1 MTQKLEVV
9 VEYYP
14 HTGINYGVSEEMTI
28 DIPLDELTEQGGDVE
43 EWIQQNEAVQFE
55 WAFVS
60 IKVITEEIGA

>member
-14 HTGINYGVSEEMTI
+14 HTGINYGVAEEQTLI
-28 DIPLDELTEQGGDVE
+28 IPLDELTAQGGDVE

-60 IKVITEEIGA
+60 VKVITEEIGA

>member
-14 HTGINYGVSEEMTI
+14 HTGINYGVVEEQTLI
-28 DIPLDELTEQGGDVE
+28 IPLDELTAQGGDVE

-60 IKVITEEIGA
+60 VKVIGA